1 MSHAELI
8 KQALKLDARER
19 AGMARRLLESL
30 DELSAAELDTLW
42 AEEAER
48 RDRAVE
54 EGRLASR
61 PAGDVVAD
69 VKATFG

>member
-1 MSHAELI
+1 MSQAELI

-30 DELSAAELDTLW
+30 DELSAAELDALW
-42 AEEAER
+42 AEEAEQ

-61 PAGDVVAD
+61 PTDEVIAEI
-69 VKATFG
+69 KATFG